1 MDTIQKNNFITVIEV
16 LKKSVD
22 ELNQQKKEE
31 ATKTLLSISEKIQF
45 LFGNSKK
52 LKSSAEKEQQN
63 ISDTISEI
71 IKSEAAIRESY
82 LSTQKSIAAINVS
95 ISTNSVKKAELLKQ
109 IDSFRKE
116 LSDDER
122 LLQEHR
128 RKLDELNDSSAISII
143 RSILSLGLDR
153 AIMGVQ
159 CLINNDTGRIQELQ
173 NQIQKFKELLNNN
186 SSEIQKADELLKS
199 LGESKRSYEVS
210 LAQLKEKENNLH
222 TNEQLSRNNLAFI
235 TNAALFY
242 GRLSVMLQQI
252 DHRIDDVVDIVAEL
266 NDKTPKIIDFDST
279 GASLVSL
286 REAMIKYDK
295 VLETS
300 SITLK

>member
-1 MDTIQKNNFITVIEV
+1 MNTIQKNNFITVIEV

-31 ATKTLLSISEKIQF
+31 ATKTILSILGNVEF
-45 LFGNSKK
+45 LNDTSKK
-52 LKSSAEKEQQN
+52 LKASAEKEQQN
-63 ISDTISEI
+63 ISGTISEI

-82 LSTQKSIAAINVS
+82 LSTQKSIDAINVS
-95 ISTNSVKKAELLKQ
+95 IRTNSVKKDDLMKQ

-116 LSDDER
+116 LNDDER
-122 LLQEHR
+122 LLREHQ

-159 CLINNDTGRIQELQ
+159 CLINNDTGRIQELHK
-173 NQIQKFKELLNNN
+173 QIERFNGLLNNN
-186 SSEIQKADELLKS
+186 SLEIQKADELLKS
-199 LGESKRSYEVS
+199 LGESKRAYEVS
-210 LAQLKEKENNLH
+210 FAQLKEKENILNA
-222 TNEQLSRNNLAFI
+222 NEHLSRNNLAFI

-242 GRLSVMLQQI
+242 GRLSVMLEQI

-266 NDKTPKIIDFDST
+266 NDKTPTIIDFDST
-279 GASLVSL
+279 GTSLVSL

-300 SITLK
+300 GMALK

>member
-1 MDTIQKNNFITVIEV
+1 MNTIQKNNFITVIEV

-31 ATKTLLSISEKIQF
+31 ATKTILSISEIIQF
-45 LFGNSKK
+45 LYETSKK
-52 LKSSAEKEQQN
+52 LKASAEKEQQK
-63 ISDTISEI
+63 ISDTVSEI

-82 LSTQKSIAAINVS
+82 LSTQKSIDVINAS
-95 ISTNSVKKAELLKQ
+95 IATNSVKKAELLKQ

-173 NQIQKFKELLNNN
+173 TQIQKFKELLNNN
-186 SSEIQKADELLKS
+186 SLEIQKADELLKS

-210 LAQLKEKENNLH
+210 LAQLKEKENILNA
-222 TNEQLSRNNLAFI
+222 NVQLSRNNLAFI

-242 GRLSVMLQQI
+242 GRLSVMLEQI

-266 NDKTPKIIDFDST
+266 NDKTPTIIDFDST
-279 GASLVSL
+279 GTNLVSL
-286 REAMIKYDK
+286 REAMVKYDK
-295 VLETS
+295 VLETQY
-300 SITLK
+300 IL

>member
-1 MDTIQKNNFITVIEV
+1 MNTIQKNNFITVIEV

-31 ATKTLLSISEKIQF
+31 ATKTILSISENIQF
-45 LFGNSKK
+45 LNDTSKK
-52 LKSSAEKEQQN
+52 LKASAEKEQQN
-63 ISDTISEI
+63 ISGTISEI
-71 IKSEAAIRESY
+71 IKSEAAIRDSY
-82 LSTQKSIAAINVS
+82 LSTQKSIDAINVS
-95 ISTNSVKKAELLKQ
+95 ISTNSVKKAEILKQ

-116 LSDDER
+116 LNDDER
-122 LLQEHR
+122 LLREHQ

-159 CLINNDTGRIQELQ
+159 CLINNDTGRIQELHK
-173 NQIQKFKELLNNN
+173 QIERFNGLLNNN
-186 SSEIQKADELLKS
+186 SLEIQKADELLKS
-199 LGESKRSYEVS
+199 LGESKRAYEVS
-210 LAQLKEKENNLH
+210 LAQFKEKENILNA
-222 TNEQLSRNNLAFI
+222 NEHVSRNNLAFI

-242 GRLSVMLQQI
+242 GRLSVMLEQI

-266 NDKTPKIIDFDST
+266 NDKTPTIIDFDST
-279 GASLVSL
+279 GTSLVSL

-300 SITLK
+300 SVALK

>member
-1 MDTIQKNNFITVIEV
+1 MGTIQKNNFITVIEV

-31 ATKTLLSISEKIQF
+31 ATKTILSISKDIQS
-45 LFGNSKK
+45 LFESSKK
-52 LKSSAEKEQQN
+52 LKASSEKEQQK

-82 LSTQKSIAAINVS
+82 LSTQKSIDAINVS
-95 ISTNSVKKAELLKQ
+95 IRTNSVKKDDLMKQ

-116 LSDDER
+116 LNDDER
-122 LLQEHR
+122 LLREHQ

-159 CLINNDTGRIQELQ
+159 CLINNDTGRIQELHK
-173 NQIQKFKELLNNN
+173 QIERFNGLLNNN
-186 SSEIQKADELLKS
+186 SLEIQKADELLKS
-199 LGESKRSYEVS
+199 LGESKRAYEVS
-210 LAQLKEKENNLH
+210 FAQLKEKENILNA
-222 TNEQLSRNNLAFI
+222 NEHLSRNNLAFI

-242 GRLSVMLQQI
+242 GRLSVMLEQI

-266 NDKTPKIIDFDST
+266 NDKTPTIIDFDST
-279 GASLVSL
+279 GTSLVSL

-300 SITLK
+300 GMALK

>member
-1 MDTIQKNNFITVIEV
+1 MNTIQKNNFITVIEV

-31 ATKTLLSISEKIQF
+31 ATKTILSILGNVEF
-45 LFGNSKK
+45 LNDTSKK
-52 LKSSAEKEQQN
+52 LKASAEKEQQN
-63 ISDTISEI
+63 ISGTISEI
-71 IKSEAAIRESY
+71 IKSEAAIRDSY
-82 LSTQKSIAAINVS
+82 LSTQKSIDAINVS
-95 ISTNSVKKAELLKQ
+95 ISTNSVKKAEILKQ

-116 LSDDER
+116 LNDDER
-122 LLQEHR
+122 LLREHQ

-159 CLINNDTGRIQELQ
+159 CLINNDTGRIQELHK
-173 NQIQKFKELLNNN
+173 QIERFNGLLNNN
-186 SSEIQKADELLKS
+186 SLEIQKADELLKS
-199 LGESKRSYEVS
+199 LGESKRAYEVS
-210 LAQLKEKENNLH
+210 FAQLKEKENILNA
-222 TNEQLSRNNLAFI
+222 NEHLSRNNLAFI

-242 GRLSVMLQQI
+242 GRLSVMLEQI

-266 NDKTPKIIDFDST
+266 NDKTPTIIDFDST
-279 GASLVSL
+279 GTSLVSL

-300 SITLK
+300 GMALK

>member
-173 NQIQKFKELLNNN
+173 NQIQKFNELLNNN

>member
-1 MDTIQKNNFITVIEV
+1 MVSIQKNKFIAVIDALE
-16 LKKSVD
+16 KSVE
-22 ELNQQKKEE
+22 ELKNQQKE
-31 ATKTLLSISEKIQF
+31 AAMKSILSISENIQF
-45 LFGNSKK
+45 LDETSKK
-52 LKSSAEKEQQN
+52 LKASAVEEQQN
-63 ISDTISEI
+63 ISDIISET

-82 LSTQKSIAAINVS
+82 LSTQKSIDAINVS
-95 ISTNSVKKAELLKQ
+95 IGNNSVKKGDLLKQ

-116 LSDDER
+116 LNDDVR
-122 LLQEHR
+122 LLQEHQ

-159 CLINNDTGRIQELQ
+159 CLINNDTGRINELN
-173 NQIQKFKELLNNN
+173 NQIQNFNDLLNNN
-186 SSEIQKADELLKS
+186 SLEIQKADELLKS
-199 LGESKRSYEVS
+199 LSDSKRAYEVS
-210 LAQLKEKENNLH
+210 IAQLKEKENILN

-242 GRLSVMLQQI
+242 GKLSVMLDQI

-266 NDKTPKIIDFDST
+266 NDKTPTIIDFDSSGT
-279 GASLVSL
+279 SLISL

-300 SITLK
+300 SVA

>member
-1 MDTIQKNNFITVIEV
+1 MNKIQKNNFITVIEV

-31 ATKTLLSISEKIQF
+31 ATKTILSISEIIQF
-45 LFGNSKK
+45 LNETSKK
-52 LKSSAEKEQQN
+52 LKASAEKEQQK
-63 ISDTISEI
+63 ISDTVSEI

-82 LSTQKSIAAINVS
+82 LSTQKSIDVINAS
-95 ISTNSVKKAELLKQ
+95 IATNSVKKAELLKQ

-173 NQIQKFKELLNNN
+173 TQIQKFKELLNNN
-186 SSEIQKADELLKS
+186 SLEIQKADELLKS

-210 LAQLKEKENNLH
+210 LAQLKEKENILNA
-222 TNEQLSRNNLAFI
+222 NVQLSRNNLAFI

-242 GRLSVMLQQI
+242 GRLSVMLEQI

-266 NDKTPKIIDFDST
+266 NDKTPTIIDFDST
-279 GASLVSL
+279 GTNLVSL
-286 REAMIKYDK
+286 REAMVKYDK
-295 VLETS
+295 VLETQY
-300 SITLK
+300 IL

>member
-1 MDTIQKNNFITVIEV
+1 MNTIQKNNFTTLIEV

-31 ATKTLLSISEKIQF
+31 AMKTIKSISGNIQF
-45 LFGNSKK
+45 LNDTSKK
-52 LKSSAEKEQQN
+52 LKSSAEKEQHN
-63 ISDTISEI
+63 ISVTISEI
-71 IKSEAAIRESY
+71 IKSEAAIRDSY
-82 LSTQKSIAAINVS
+82 LSTQKSIDAINVS
-95 ISTNSVKKAELLKQ
+95 ISTNSVKKAEILKQ

-116 LSDDER
+116 LNDDER
-122 LLQEHR
+122 LLREHQ
-128 RKLDELNDSSAISII
+128 RKLDELNDTSALSII

-159 CLINNDTGRIQELQ
+159 CLINNDTGRIQELHK
-173 NQIQKFKELLNNN
+173 QIERFNGLLNNN
-186 SSEIQKADELLKS
+186 SLEIQKEDELLKG
-199 LGESKRSYEVS
+199 LGESKRAYEVS
-210 LAQLKEKENNLH
+210 LAQLKEKENILN

-242 GRLSVMLQQI
+242 GRLSVMLEQI

-266 NDKTPKIIDFDST
+266 NDKKPTIIDFDSSGT
-279 GASLVSL
+279 SMVSL
-286 REAMIKYDK
+286 REAMVKYDK

-300 SITLK
+300 GIA

>member
-1 MDTIQKNNFITVIEV
+1 MGTIQKNNFITVIEV
-16 LKKSVD
+16 LKKSVE
-22 ELNQQKKEE
+22 ELRQQKKEE
-31 ATKTLLSISEKIQF
+31 ATKTILSISKDIQS
-45 LFGNSKK
+45 LFESSKK
-52 LKSSAEKEQQN
+52 LKVSAEEEQQK

-82 LSTQKSIAAINVS
+82 LSTQKSIESINVS
-95 ISTNSVKKAELLKQ
+95 ISTNSVKKDDLLEQ

-122 LLQEHR
+122 LLKEHR

-143 RSILSLGLDR
+143 RSVLSLGLDR

-159 CLINNDTGRIQELQ
+159 CLINNDAGRIQELQ
-173 NQIQKFKELLNNN
+173 NKIQKFKELLNNN
-186 SSEIQKADELLKS
+186 SSEIHNAEELLKS
-199 LGESKRSYEVS
+199 LAESKRAYEVS
-210 LAQLKEKENNLH
+210 LAQLREKENILN

-242 GRLSVMLQQI
+242 GRLSVMLVQI

-266 NDKTPKIIDFDST
+266 DDKAPKIIDFDST
-279 GASLVSL
+279 GKSLVSL

-300 SITLK
+300 GMALK